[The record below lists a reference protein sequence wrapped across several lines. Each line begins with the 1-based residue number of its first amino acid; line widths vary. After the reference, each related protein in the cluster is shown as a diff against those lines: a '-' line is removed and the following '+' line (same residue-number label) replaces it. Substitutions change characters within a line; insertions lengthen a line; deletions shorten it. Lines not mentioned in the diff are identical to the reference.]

1 MSASMASASAT
12 GSLPTLPT
20 SFCGSNGELVLVVSL
35 TLIFVALQSSVSSWA
50 RTRRHCRTKASPK
63 KEPRFQTE
71 AVDGTN
77 ISDKCSNNDSVPAVL
92 QEAESQPTETQGWM
106 ELRQQFGSLFRDLAE
121 KSDEDGFG
129 FEFEESLD
137 AEAVVDTVRHTSAAS
152 RQGNVSRGE
161 TDAGAWVILES
172 YAAMGAC
179 GGSWADN
186 IAEGPI
192 Q

>member
-50 RTRRHCRTKASPK
+50 RTRRHCRTK
-63 KEPRFQTE
+63 

-179 GGSWADN
+179 GGSWVAC
-186 IAEGPI
+186 AGR
-192 Q
+192 